1 MPPRNKA
8 KTFTGSNT
16 PKSRNSASKPKKN
29 RRSKRSAKARHA
41 NEEHSTRCNS
51 PLVYNPEAIV
61 EELMAKYPPNQHDP
75 GLKELYEYENNRQR
89 EPGLPVRMG
98 LSNKI
103 SRFEI
108 PVDIKVLEDLTAQD
122 YLRTYCR
129 VCKRRQL
136 YYKKFFDKFDKDRDG
151 ALSSQATEDALKHL
165 YFNEISS
172 SQVKDLMS
180 LIKAKEDTK
189 LDCMLFSSLCAL
201 SERLFYTTLVTE
213 DTGSAT
219 NKRQWLEAADFSGM
233 SWKYAGCN
241 IDETLKRL
249 FGVLL
254 CPPEGRW

>member
-1 MPPRNKA
+1 
-8 KTFTGSNT
+8 
-16 PKSRNSASKPKKN
+16 
-29 RRSKRSAKARHA
+29 
-41 NEEHSTRCNS
+41 
-51 PLVYNPEAIV
+51 
-61 EELMAKYPPNQHDP
+61 
-75 GLKELYEYENNRQR
+75 
-89 EPGLPVRMG
+89 MG